1 MEKETFDTRGMI
13 EESLHEADGQSS
25 VEAARRIEE
34 RAQRLR
40 TVQQNM
46 RAMAGR
52 AMAPSLR
59 QMQEMEGTLQDAAD
73 DLRSLDVGVESLESG
88 VGGQAY
94 VGQEGTAV
102 VDMQKALREDGT
114 FDMQFARGVEA
125 HEHRHEEQA
134 SASRDILE
142 TDAMLAAKKKV
153 PESINHVSAEYR
165 AIFSRT
171 LERYTER
178 QVQDIAM
185 GRATEADVAMAA

>member
-34 RAQRLR
+34 RAQRLEA
-40 TVQQNM
+40 VQEKV
-46 RAMAGR
+46 RAMVGNVMDAS
-52 AMAPSLR
+52 MR
-59 QMQEMEGTLQDAAD
+59 QIAQTQGELEDAAA
-73 DLRSLDVGVESLESG
+73 DLRSLDIGVESLGSG

-102 VDMQKALREDGT
+102 VDMRKALREDGT

-153 PESINHVSAEYR
+153 PESINHVSSEYR

-171 LERYTER
+171 LARYTEQ
-178 QVQDIAM
+178 QVEDIAM